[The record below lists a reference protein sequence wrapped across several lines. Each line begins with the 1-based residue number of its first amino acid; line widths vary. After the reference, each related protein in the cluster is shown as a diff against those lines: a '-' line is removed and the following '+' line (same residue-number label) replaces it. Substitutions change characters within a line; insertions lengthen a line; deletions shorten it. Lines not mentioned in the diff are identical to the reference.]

1 MLKIINNGKL
11 AYIQASIKC
20 MSLLKYILNLL
31 NRKMMGFWRS
41 TLLIC
46 SVLLEGWQNEK
57 ENEEVGGLTVITK
70 SILELFSTITS
81 HLKHGRC

>member
-1 MLKIINNGKL
+1 
-11 AYIQASIKC
+11 
-20 MSLLKYILNLL
+20 
-31 NRKMMGFWRS
+31 MGFWRS

-70 SILELFSTITS
+70 SILELFNTITS